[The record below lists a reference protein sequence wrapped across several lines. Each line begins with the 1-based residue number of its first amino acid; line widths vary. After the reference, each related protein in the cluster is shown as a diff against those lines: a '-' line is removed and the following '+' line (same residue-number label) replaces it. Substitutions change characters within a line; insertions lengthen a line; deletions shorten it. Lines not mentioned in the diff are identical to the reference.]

1 MVDLVEIY
9 LNLWLIC
16 LPITRK
22 DKKEITTKSVKEAKE
37 AVENLSVEYF
47 IGAFWLLIV
56 YKVLFLLFYFLE
68 FQLCN
73 CIL

>member
-9 LNLWLIC
+9 LNLWQIC

-22 DKKEITTKSVKEAKE
+22 DKKEITTKSVKGAKE

-73 CIL
+73 FIL